1 VNFWGIINLKLLL
14 DVLFAIGFGLLLF
27 SRVKE
32 QRTLWLLRG
41 YLFLVST
48 AWFIQRYADLPLT
61 SKLIDAVVLACSLS
75 LAILWQGELRRLM
88 ELLGTGRLAVLLG
101 NPPKEFRATSTTIT
115 QLVDTAGKL
124 SQNRRG
130 ALIVVDLGS
139 DLRPED
145 FLYSGTNIEAQLSTD
160 LLINLFATD
169 TPLHDG
175 AVLVKGNKIISAG
188 VILPLSRQGISRYG
202 TRHLA
207 ALGITERFDRC
218 ICIVVSEETGT
229 LSLANQGKLERPI
242 TSSRLQELLVNLI
255 GNQNSI
261 GTNKSSLAI
270 KKLVKEVF
278 QKVGIEES
286 RLDSF
291 PHQFSGGMRQRVS
304 IAMALALKPKLLI
317 ADEPT
322 TSLDTITSFEIMQEI
337 IHLCNEFD
345 TTLILISHDINLAAK
360 WCKKVAIIEKGSIV
374 EKGNV
379 SDLSCKTAVHHRKV
393 ANHY

>member
-1 VNFWGIINLKLLL
+1 MNFWGLINLKFLL
-14 DVLFAIGFGLLLF
+14 DVLLASGFGILLF

-41 YLFLVST
+41 YLFLVSF
-48 AWFIQRYADLPLT
+48 AWFIQRYAYLPLT
-61 SKLIDAVVLACSLS
+61 SKIIDAVVLACSLS

-88 ELLGTGRLAVLLG
+88 ELLGTGRLTVLLG
-101 NPPKEFRATSTTIT
+101 NPPREFRATSTTVN
-115 QLVDTAGKL
+115 QLVDASGKL
-124 SQNRRG
+124 SQYRKG

-145 FLYSGTNIEAQLSTD
+145 FLYSGFNIEAQLSTD

-242 TSSRLQELLVNLI
+242 TSSRLQELLIRLV
-255 GNQNSI
+255 GNQNSLGNPKSSSNNSTFSQNI
-261 GTNKSSLAI
+261 NTSDNITIENDSNKS
-270 KKLVKEVF
+270 
-278 QKVGIEES
+278 
-286 RLDSF
+286 D
-291 PHQFSGGMRQRVS
+291 
-304 IAMALALKPKLLI
+304 
-317 ADEPT
+317 
-322 TSLDTITSFEIMQEI
+322 
-337 IHLCNEFD
+337 
-345 TTLILISHDINLAAK
+345 
-360 WCKKVAIIEKGSIV
+360 
-374 EKGNV
+374 
-379 SDLSCKTAVHHRKV
+379 
-393 ANHY
+393 

>member
-1 VNFWGIINLKLLL
+1 MNFWGIINLKLLL
-14 DVLFAIGFGLLLF
+14 DVLFAVGFGILLF

-41 YLFLVST
+41 YLFLVSS
-48 AWFIQRYADLPLT
+48 AWFIQRYAYLPLT

-145 FLYSGTNIEAQLSTD
+145 FLYAGTNIEAKLSTD

-255 GNQNSI
+255 GNQNSM
-261 GTNKSSLAI
+261 GTSKSSIGKNSLSQNTNQSDNIDSDYNEKDTENPAI
-270 KKLVKEVF
+270 F
-278 QKVGIEES
+278 
-286 RLDSF
+286 
-291 PHQFSGGMRQRVS
+291 
-304 IAMALALKPKLLI
+304 
-317 ADEPT
+317 
-322 TSLDTITSFEIMQEI
+322 
-337 IHLCNEFD
+337 
-345 TTLILISHDINLAAK
+345 INK
-360 WCKKVAIIEKGSIV
+360 
-374 EKGNV
+374 N
-379 SDLSCKTAVHHRKV
+379 D
-393 ANHY
+393 

>member
-1 VNFWGIINLKLLL
+1 MNFWGIISLKLLL

-41 YLFLVST
+41 YLFLVSF
-48 AWFIQRYADLPLT
+48 AWFIQRYAYLPLT

-88 ELLGTGRLAVLLG
+88 ELLGTGRLNVIFG
-101 NPPKEFRATSTTIT
+101 NPPKEFRATSNTIS

-145 FLYSGTNIEAQLSTD
+145 FLYSGTNIEAQISTD

-255 GNQNSI
+255 GNQNSMS
-261 GTNKSSLAI
+261 TSKSSLGKTA
-270 KKLVKEVF
+270 LS
-278 QKVGIEES
+278 QKTNS
-286 RLDSF
+286 
-291 PHQFSGGMRQRVS
+291 SGN
-304 IAMALALKPKLLI
+304 I
-317 ADEPT
+317 
-322 TSLDTITSFEIMQEI
+322 
-337 IHLCNEFD
+337 
-345 TTLILISHDINLAAK
+345 
-360 WCKKVAIIEKGSIV
+360 
-374 EKGNV
+374 V
-379 SDLSCKTAVHHRKV
+379 SDMNENESNKTESFTNIKE
-393 ANHY
+393 

>member
-14 DVLFAIGFGLLLF
+14 DVLFAVGFGILLF

-41 YLFLVST
+41 YLFFVST
-48 AWFIQRYADLPLT
+48 AWFIQRYAFLPLT

-101 NPPKEFRATSTTIT
+101 NPPKEFRATSTTIS

-242 TSSRLQELLVNLI
+242 TSSRLQELLAKLI
-255 GNQNSI
+255 GNQNTM
-261 GTNKSSLAI
+261 GANKASLG
-270 KKLVKEVF
+270 KNVLS
-278 QKVGIEES
+278 Q
-286 RLDSF
+286 RPDS
-291 PHQFSGGMRQRVS
+291 G
-304 IAMALALKPKLLI
+304 
-317 ADEPT
+317 DN
-322 TSLDTITSFEIMQEI
+322 I
-337 IHLCNEFD
+337 I
-345 TTLILISHDINLAAK
+345 SDIN
-360 WCKKVAIIEKGSIV
+360 KKESEKSEIFIN
-374 EKGNV
+374 EK
-379 SDLSCKTAVHHRKV
+379 D
-393 ANHY
+393 

>member
-1 VNFWGIINLKLLL
+1 MNFWGFINLKFLL
-14 DVLFAIGFGLLLF
+14 DVLFAVGFGLLLF
-27 SRVKE
+27 TRVKE

-41 YLFLVST
+41 YLFLVSF
-48 AWFIQRYADLPLT
+48 AWFIQRYAYLPLT

-88 ELLGTGRLAVLLG
+88 ELLGTGRLTVILG
-101 NPPKEFRATSTTIT
+101 NPPKEFRATSTTIS

-175 AVLVKGNKIISAG
+175 AVLVRGNKIISAG

-218 ICIVVSEETGT
+218 ICVVVSEETGT

-242 TSSRLQELLVNLI
+242 TSSRLQELLINLI
-255 GNQNSI
+255 GNQNSQA
-261 GTNKSSLAI
+261 TSKSSLG
-270 KKLVKEVF
+270 KTTLS
-278 QKVGIEES
+278 QKINS
-286 RLDSF
+286 S
-291 PHQFSGGMRQRVS
+291 
-304 IAMALALKPKLLI
+304 
-317 ADEPT
+317 
-322 TSLDTITSFEIMQEI
+322 DTITNNIQDKDSKKTESFS
-337 IHLCNEFD
+337 N
-345 TTLILISHDINLAAK
+345 
-360 WCKKVAIIEKGSIV
+360 KK
-374 EKGNV
+374 
-379 SDLSCKTAVHHRKV
+379 D
-393 ANHY
+393 

>member
-1 VNFWGIINLKLLL
+1 MNFWGFINLKFLL
-14 DVLFAIGFGLLLF
+14 DVLFAAGFGLLLF

-41 YLFLVST
+41 YLFLVSF
-48 AWFIQRYADLPLT
+48 AWFIQRYAYLPLT
-61 SKLIDAVVLACSLS
+61 TKLIDAVVLVCSLS

-88 ELLGTGRLAVLLG
+88 ELLGTGRLTVLLG
-101 NPPKEFRATSTTIT
+101 NPPKEFRATSTTVN
-115 QLVDTAGKL
+115 QLVDASGKL
-124 SQNRRG
+124 SQNRKG

-145 FLYSGTNIEAQLSTD
+145 FLYSGINIEAQLSTD

-242 TSSRLQELLVNLI
+242 TSSRLQELLIKLV
-255 GNQNSI
+255 GNQNTS
-261 GTNKSSLAI
+261 GTPKSSTNKTNTYKKI
-270 KKLVKEVF
+270 K
-278 QKVGIEES
+278 
-286 RLDSF
+286 
-291 PHQFSGGMRQRVS
+291 
-304 IAMALALKPKLLI
+304 
-317 ADEPT
+317 T
-322 TSLDTITSFEIMQEI
+322 NDTIT
-337 IHLCNEFD
+337 NE
-345 TTLILISHDINLAAK
+345 
-360 WCKKVAIIEKGSIV
+360 KKLDKKNPIQ
-374 EKGNV
+374 
-379 SDLSCKTAVHHRKV
+379 D
-393 ANHY
+393 

>member
-1 VNFWGIINLKLLL
+1 MNFWGFINLKLLL

-41 YLFLVST
+41 YLFLVSF
-48 AWFIQRYADLPLT
+48 AWFIQRYAYLPLT

-88 ELLGTGRLAVLLG
+88 ELLGTGRLTVLLG
-101 NPPKEFRATSTTIT
+101 NPPKEFRARSTTVN
-115 QLVDTAGKL
+115 QLVDAAGKL
-124 SQNRRG
+124 SQNRKG

-145 FLYSGTNIEAQLSTD
+145 FLYSGINIEAQLSTD

-229 LSLANQGKLERPI
+229 LSLASQGKLERPI
-242 TSSRLQELLVNLI
+242 TSSRLQELLIKL
-255 GNQNSI
+255 GDNQSPLGI
-261 GTNKSSLAI
+261 TKSSSNKTNSYQKI
-270 KKLVKEVF
+270 K
-278 QKVGIEES
+278 
-286 RLDSF
+286 
-291 PHQFSGGMRQRVS
+291 
-304 IAMALALKPKLLI
+304 
-317 ADEPT
+317 T
-322 TSLDTITSFEIMQEI
+322 NDTIKIENK
-337 IHLCNEFD
+337 L
-345 TTLILISHDINLAAK
+345 DIQNT
-360 WCKKVAIIEKGSIV
+360 IQ
-374 EKGNV
+374 
-379 SDLSCKTAVHHRKV
+379 D
-393 ANHY
+393 

>member
-1 VNFWGIINLKLLL
+1 MNFWGIINLKLLL
-14 DVLFAIGFGLLLF
+14 DVLFAVGFGLLLF

-41 YLFLVST
+41 YLFLVSS
-48 AWFIQRYADLPLT
+48 AWFIQRFAYLPLT

-115 QLVDTAGKL
+115 QLVDAAGKL

-130 ALIVVDLGS
+130 ALMVVDYGS

-255 GNQNSI
+255 GNQKSI
-261 GTNKSSLAI
+261 GTSKSSL
-270 KKLVKEVF
+270 
-278 QKVGIEES
+278 G
-286 RLDSF
+286 
-291 PHQFSGGMRQRVS
+291 
-304 IAMALALKPKLLI
+304 
-317 ADEPT
+317 
-322 TSLDTITSFEIMQEI
+322 
-337 IHLCNEFD
+337 
-345 TTLILISHDINLAAK
+345 
-360 WCKKVAIIEKGSIV
+360 
-374 EKGNV
+374 
-379 SDLSCKTAVHHRKV
+379 KTAVSKKPGPNDNIISGKDEKESSNSESFTYKRD
-393 ANHY
+393 

>member
-1 VNFWGIINLKLLL
+1 MNFWGLINLKLLL
-14 DVLFAIGFGLLLF
+14 DVLFAVGFGLLLF

-48 AWFIQRYADLPLT
+48 AWFIQRYAYLPLT

-255 GNQNSI
+255 GNQNPM
-261 GTNKSSLAI
+261 GTSKPSPSSTSLSQKQNPSDNI
-270 KKLVKEVF
+270 TNDVKEKEF
-278 QKVGIEES
+278 NKTEN
-286 RLDSF
+286 
-291 PHQFSGGMRQRVS
+291 FSN
-304 IAMALALKPKLLI
+304 IK
-317 ADEPT
+317 D
-322 TSLDTITSFEIMQEI
+322 
-337 IHLCNEFD
+337 
-345 TTLILISHDINLAAK
+345 
-360 WCKKVAIIEKGSIV
+360 
-374 EKGNV
+374 
-379 SDLSCKTAVHHRKV
+379 
-393 ANHY
+393 